1 MATTRKTTAKKPST
15 KVTEKDVAVVE
26 DVVADSTEKDTASTK
41 REFKDNDPIR
51 CTSVTSGKLIMIGL
65 KTQQRYAWL
74 DAGDYLDVD
83 YADVIA
89 AVRTRNPYITKP
101 RFVVDDE
108 DFIEQNKSLQKLYD
122 SLYSK
127 DDLTKILQLPANKM
141 AEVIKKLPEG
151 VQETVKSIA
160 VTAIEN
166 GSLDSIQRVKVID
179 EIFGTQMLIK
189 MTS

>member
-1 MATTRKTTAKKPST
+1 MATTRKTTARKSAST
-15 KVTEKDVAVVE
+15 TTEKEVAIVE
-26 DVVADSTEKDTASTK
+26 EISTEKVETPVK
-41 REFKDNDPIR
+41 KVFKDNDPIR

-65 KTQQRYAWL
+65 KTQQRYVWL
-74 DAGDYLDVD
+74 DTGDYLDVD
-83 YADVIA
+83 YTDVIA
-89 AVRTRNPYITKP
+89 AVRTRSPYIMKP

-108 DFIEQNKSLQKLYD
+108 DFIKQNKDLQKLYD

-127 DDLTKILQLPANKM
+127 DDLTKILQLPADKM
-141 AEVIKKLPEG
+141 AEVIKKLPDG
-151 VQETVKSIA
+151 VQETIKSIA